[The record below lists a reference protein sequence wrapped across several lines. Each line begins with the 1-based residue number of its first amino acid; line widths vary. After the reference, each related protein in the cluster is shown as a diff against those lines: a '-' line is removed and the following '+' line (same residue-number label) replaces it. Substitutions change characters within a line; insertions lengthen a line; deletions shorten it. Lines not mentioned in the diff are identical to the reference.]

1 MLRLTPATAL
11 GASTEREKMLFGFF
25 NVVANVVKPFAHT
38 MFYTNIARD
47 YADHVRGKKNFGE
60 PRGTTRSPENME
72 NDM

>member
-1 MLRLTPATAL
+1 
-11 GASTEREKMLFGFF
+11 MLFGFF

-60 PRGTTRSPENME
+60 PRGVTKSPENLE